1 MAEHEGNRAQR
12 NRRNSCEPRLAN
24 LSYLNFNHRILKI
37 ARPSGKHPFGKRLE
51 SMGIIR
57 TSNPFRRFGVVIK
70 NFDKLPGAQFL
81 RTRPAVLIVQTALK
95 WQRDDCLEMGAA
107 LSYYALFSLFP
118 TVLIV
123 LSIVGA
129 FIGPE
134 SGASEQILLF
144 ARNSLPP
151 EAYSLV
157 DNTLSQL
164 NRNSLEAGIISFL
177 ILCFTASGVFGALT
191 RSMNKIWQVDQE
203 RKHETGVKFAAKK
216 FVRNRFLAFMLVFS
230 TSALIF
236 LSLISKIIIEIIIE
250 VVENLENAVGLFQ
263 IDDLLVLKTL
273 QTGASYLGISAIIM
287 LLFKVLPNTRIC
299 WRDVY
304 LGGLATSGLF
314 MLLQHLASNSIIRVG
329 EQFLSYGAV
338 GSVMILLLWIFLSCQ
353 VIFLGCELTYVY
365 TYLFGSRSGAYPCP
379 ADADDQT

>member
-1 MAEHEGNRAQR
+1 M
-12 NRRNSCEPRLAN
+12 LK
-24 LSYLNFNHRILKI
+24 YLKNI
-37 ARPSGKHPFGKRLE
+37 P
-51 SMGIIR
+51 
-57 TSNPFRRFGVVIK
+57 GVQ
-70 NFDKLPGAQFL
+70 LL
-81 RTRPAVLIVQTALK
+81 RSRPAVLIIQTALK

-134 SGASEQILLF
+134 SGAAEQILLF

-191 RSMNKIWQVDQE
+191 RSMNKIWQVDRE
-203 RKHETGVKFAAKK
+203 NRHRTGMRSAAKK
-216 FVRNRFLAFMLVFS
+216 FMRNRFLAFMLVFS

-236 LSLISKIIIEIIIE
+236 MSLISKIVIEVIIE
-250 VVENLENAVGLFQ
+250 VVQDLENAVGLFQ
-263 IDDLLVLKTL
+263 IDDLLVLNAL
-273 QTGASYLGISAIIM
+273 QTGTSYLGISAIMM
-287 LLFKVLPNTRIC
+287 LLLRVLPNTRIY
-299 WRDVY
+299 WSDVV
-304 LGGLATSGLF
+304 LGGMATSGLF
-314 MLLQHLASNSIIRVG
+314 MLLQHLASNSIIRFG

-338 GSVMILLLWIFLSCQ
+338 GSVMILMLWIFLSCQ
-353 VIFLGCELTYVY
+353 VFFLGCELTYVY
-365 TYLFGSRSGAYPCP
+365 TYLFGSRSGIFPHLKGFGGHLP
-379 ADADDQT
+379 PEDFKG

>member
-1 MAEHEGNRAQR
+1 
-12 NRRNSCEPRLAN
+12 
-24 LSYLNFNHRILKI
+24 
-37 ARPSGKHPFGKRLE
+37 
-51 SMGIIR
+51 MGIIKTR
-57 TSNPFRRFGVVIK
+57 KSFGDLGQVFK
-70 NFDKLPGAQFL
+70 NWHKMPGFHLL
-81 RTRPAVLIVQTALK
+81 RSKPAVLVIQTALK

-134 SGASEQILLF
+134 SGAAEQILLF
-144 ARNSLPP
+144 ARSSLPP

-191 RSMNKIWQVDQE
+191 RSLNKIWQVDLE
-203 RKHETGVKFAAKK
+203 KKHQTGVKSAAKK
-216 FVRNRFLAFMLVFS
+216 FMRNRFLAFMLVFS
-230 TSALIF
+230 TSAIIF
-236 LSLISKIIIEIIIE
+236 ISLISKIVIEIIIE
-250 VVENLENAVGLFQ
+250 IVQDLENALALFQ
-263 IDDLLVLKTL
+263 IDDLLVLKAL
-273 QTGASYLGISAIIM
+273 QTSTSYLGISAIIM
-287 LLFKVLPNTRIC
+287 VLFRVLPNTRIC
-299 WRDVY
+299 WGDVF
-304 LGGLATSGLF
+304 LGALTTSGLF
-314 MLLQHLASNSIIRVG
+314 MLLQHLASNSIVRFG

-353 VIFLGCELTYVY
+353 VFFFGCELTYVY
-365 TYLFGSRSGAYPCP
+365 THLFGSRSGVFSAT
-379 ADADDQT
+379 ADLRMPSKR

>member
-1 MAEHEGNRAQR
+1 
-12 NRRNSCEPRLAN
+12 
-24 LSYLNFNHRILKI
+24 
-37 ARPSGKHPFGKRLE
+37 
-51 SMGIIR
+51 MGISR
-57 TSNPFRRFGVVIK
+57 TSKPLKRFELVLKSLHKVPGIQLLRSKPVVLVI
-70 NFDKLPGAQFL
+70 
-81 RTRPAVLIVQTALK
+81 QTALK

-134 SGASEQILLF
+134 SGAAEQILLF

-191 RSMNKIWQVDQE
+191 RSMNKIWQVDLE
-203 RKHETGVKFAAKK
+203 KKHQTGVKSAAKN
-216 FVRNRFLAFMLVFS
+216 FMRNRFFAFMLVFS

-236 LSLISKIIIEIIIE
+236 MSLISKIIIEVIIE
-250 VVENLENAVGLFQ
+250 VVQNLESVLGILQ
-263 IDDLLVLKTL
+263 IDDLLILKAL
-273 QTGASYLGISAIIM
+273 QTSTSYLGISAIIM
-287 LLFKVLPNTRIC
+287 LLFRILPNTRIC
-299 WRDVY
+299 WGDVF
-304 LGGLATSGLF
+304 LGSLATSGLF
-314 MLLQHLASNSIIRVG
+314 MLLQHLASNSIIRFG

-353 VIFLGCELTYVY
+353 VFFLGCELTYVY
-365 TYLFGSRSGAYPCP
+365 TYLFGSRSGVFSSP
-379 ADADDQT
+379 QSFRVTSEK

>member
-1 MAEHEGNRAQR
+1 
-12 NRRNSCEPRLAN
+12 
-24 LSYLNFNHRILKI
+24 
-37 ARPSGKHPFGKRLE
+37 
-51 SMGIIR
+51 MGIIR
-57 TSNPFRRFGVVIK
+57 TSTSFRRFGPVLKYLK
-70 NFDKLPGAQFL
+70 NIPGVQLL
-81 RTRPAVLIVQTALK
+81 RSRPAVLIIQTALK

-134 SGASEQILLF
+134 SGAAEQILLF

-191 RSMNKIWQVDQE
+191 RSMNKIWQVDRE
-203 RKHETGVKFAAKK
+203 NRHRTGMRSAAKK
-216 FVRNRFLAFMLVFS
+216 FMRNRFLAFMLVFS

-236 LSLISKIIIEIIIE
+236 MSLISKIVIEVIIE
-250 VVENLENAVGLFQ
+250 VVQDLENAVGLFQ
-263 IDDLLVLKTL
+263 IDDLLVLNAL
-273 QTGASYLGISAIIM
+273 QTGTSYLGISAIMM
-287 LLFKVLPNTRIC
+287 LLLRVLPNTRIY
-299 WRDVY
+299 WSDVV
-304 LGGLATSGLF
+304 LGGMATSGLF
-314 MLLQHLASNSIIRVG
+314 MLLQHLASNSIIRFG

-338 GSVMILLLWIFLSCQ
+338 GSVMILMLWIFLSCQ
-353 VIFLGCELTYVY
+353 VFFLGCELTYVY
-365 TYLFGSRSGAYPCP
+365 TYLFGSRSGIFPHLKGFGGHLP
-379 ADADDQT
+379 PEDFKG

>member
-1 MAEHEGNRAQR
+1 
-12 NRRNSCEPRLAN
+12 
-24 LSYLNFNHRILKI
+24 
-37 ARPSGKHPFGKRLE
+37 
-51 SMGIIR
+51 MGIIKTR
-57 TSNPFRRFGVVIK
+57 KSFGDLGPVFK
-70 NFDKLPGAQFL
+70 NWHKMPGVHLL
-81 RTRPAVLIVQTALK
+81 RSKPAVLVIQTALK

-134 SGASEQILLF
+134 SGAAEQILLF
-144 ARNSLPP
+144 ARSSLPP

-191 RSMNKIWQVDQE
+191 RSLNKIWQVDLE
-203 RKHETGVKFAAKK
+203 KKHQTGVKSAAKK
-216 FVRNRFLAFMLVFS
+216 FMRNRFLAFMLVFS
-230 TSALIF
+230 TSAIIF
-236 LSLISKIIIEIIIE
+236 ISLISKIVIEIIIE
-250 VVENLENAVGLFQ
+250 IVQDLENALALFQ
-263 IDDLLVLKTL
+263 IDDLLVLKAL
-273 QTGASYLGISAIIM
+273 QTSTSYLGISAIIM
-287 LLFKVLPNTRIC
+287 VLFRVLPNTRIC
-299 WRDVY
+299 WGDVF
-304 LGGLATSGLF
+304 LGALTTSGLF
-314 MLLQHLASNSIIRVG
+314 MLLQHLASNSIVRFG

-353 VIFLGCELTYVY
+353 VFFFGCELTYVY
-365 TYLFGSRSGAYPCP
+365 THLFGSRSGVFSAT
-379 ADADDQT
+379 ADLRMPSKR

>member
-1 MAEHEGNRAQR
+1 
-12 NRRNSCEPRLAN
+12 
-24 LSYLNFNHRILKI
+24 
-37 ARPSGKHPFGKRLE
+37 
-51 SMGIIR
+51 MGIIR
-57 TSNPFRRFGVVIK
+57 TSRPFRRFVLVFK
-70 NFDKLPGAQFL
+70 NLDKAPGAHLL
-81 RTRPAVLIVQTALK
+81 RSRPAVLIIQTALK

-118 TVLIV
+118 TVLVV

-157 DNTLSQL
+157 DNTLGQL

-177 ILCFTASGVFGALT
+177 LLCFTASGVFGALT
-191 RSMNKIWQVDQE
+191 RSMNKIWQVDQGE
-203 RKHETGVKFAAKK
+203 SQQQGMKSAAKN
-216 FVRNRFLAFMLVFS
+216 FMRNRFLAFMLVFS

-236 LSLISKIIIEIIIE
+236 ISLVSKIVIEIIID
-250 VVENLENAVGLFQ
+250 VVENLESAVGLFQ
-263 IDDLLVLKTL
+263 IDDLLILKTL
-273 QTGASYLGISAIIM
+273 QTGTSYLFISGVIM
-287 LLFKVLPNTRIC
+287 LLFKVLPNTRIY
-299 WRDVY
+299 WRDVWF
-304 LGGLATSGLF
+304 GGLATSGLF
-314 MLLQHLASNSIIRVG
+314 MLLQHLASNSIIQVG

-353 VIFLGCELTYVY
+353 VFFFGCELTYAF
-365 TYLFGSRSGAYPCP
+365 TYLFGSRSGVYPNP
-379 ADADDQT
+379 SPLKAHSSDS

>member
-1 MAEHEGNRAQR
+1 
-12 NRRNSCEPRLAN
+12 
-24 LSYLNFNHRILKI
+24 
-37 ARPSGKHPFGKRLE
+37 
-51 SMGIIR
+51 MGIIR
-57 TSNPFRRFGVVIK
+57 TSKSLRHFELVLKNLHKVPGVQ
-70 NFDKLPGAQFL
+70 LL
-81 RTRPAVLIVQTALK
+81 RSKPVVLIIQTAMK

-134 SGASEQILLF
+134 SGAAEQILLF

-164 NRNSLEAGIISFL
+164 NRNSLEAGIISIL

-191 RSMNKIWQVDQE
+191 RSMNKIWQVDLE
-203 RKHETGVKFAAKK
+203 KKHQTGVKSAAKT
-216 FVRNRFLAFMLVFS
+216 FMRNRFLAFVLVFS

-236 LSLISKIIIEIIIE
+236 ISLISKIIIEVIIE
-250 VVENLENAVGLFQ
+250 VVQNLENAVGLFKV
-263 IDDLLVLKTL
+263 DDLLVLNTL
-273 QTGASYLGISAIIM
+273 QTGTSYLGIAAIIM

-299 WRDVY
+299 WGDVF
-304 LGGLATSGLF
+304 LGGLITSGLF
-314 MLLQHLASNSIIRVG
+314 MLVQHLASNSIVRFG
-329 EQFLSYGAV
+329 EQFLAYGAV

-353 VIFLGCELTYVY
+353 VFFLGCELTYVY
-365 TYLFGSRSGAYPCP
+365 TYLFGSRSGIFSDPKRFKINP
-379 ADADDQT
+379 ER

>member
-1 MAEHEGNRAQR
+1 
-12 NRRNSCEPRLAN
+12 
-24 LSYLNFNHRILKI
+24 
-37 ARPSGKHPFGKRLE
+37 
-51 SMGIIR
+51 MGIIK
-57 TSNPFRRFGVVIK
+57 TSKSLGHFELVLKSLHKV
-70 NFDKLPGAQFL
+70 PGIQLL
-81 RTRPAVLIVQTALK
+81 RSRPVVLIIQTALK

-134 SGASEQILLF
+134 SGAAEQILLF

-157 DNTLSQL
+157 DNTLGQL

-191 RSMNKIWQVDQE
+191 RSMNKIWQVDLE
-203 RKHETGVKFAAKK
+203 KKHQTGVKSAAKT
-216 FVRNRFLAFMLVFS
+216 FMRNRFLAFMLVFS

-236 LSLISKIIIEIIIE
+236 MSLVSKIVIEVIIEI
-250 VVENLENAVGLFQ
+250 VQDLDNAVGLFQ
-263 IDDLLVLKTL
+263 IDDLLLLKAL
-273 QTGASYLGISAIIM
+273 QTGTSYLGISAIIM
-287 LLFKVLPNTRIC
+287 LLFRVLPNTRIC
-299 WRDVY
+299 WGDVFW
-304 LGGLATSGLF
+304 GGLATSGLF
-314 MLLQHLASNSIIRVG
+314 MLLQHLASNSIIRFG
-329 EQFLSYGAV
+329 EQFLAYGVV

-353 VIFLGCELTYVY
+353 VFFLGCELTYVY
-365 TYLFGSRSGAYPCP
+365 THLFGSRSGVFPTP
-379 ADADDQT
+379 KRLRINSER

>member
-1 MAEHEGNRAQR
+1 
-12 NRRNSCEPRLAN
+12 
-24 LSYLNFNHRILKI
+24 
-37 ARPSGKHPFGKRLE
+37 
-51 SMGIIR
+51 MGIIWA
-57 TSNPFRRFGVVIK
+57 SKSLKRFELVLK
-70 NFDKLPGAQFL
+70 SLHKLPGIQLF
-81 RTRPAVLIVQTALK
+81 RSKPVVLVVQTALK

-134 SGASEQILLF
+134 SGAAEQVLLF

-164 NRNSLEAGIISFL
+164 NRNSLEAGIISIL

-191 RSMNKIWQVDQE
+191 RSMNKIWQVDLE
-203 RKHETGVKFAAKK
+203 KKHQTGVKSAAKN
-216 FVRNRFLAFMLVFS
+216 FMRNRFLAFMLVLS

-236 LSLISKIIIEIIIE
+236 MSLVSKIVIEVIIE
-250 VVENLENAVGLFQ
+250 VVQDLENAVGIFQ
-263 IDDLLVLKTL
+263 IDDLLVHKSL
-273 QTGASYLGISAIIM
+273 QTSTSYLGISAIIM
-287 LLFKVLPNTRIC
+287 LLFRVLPNTRIC
-299 WRDVY
+299 WRDVF
-304 LGGLATSGLF
+304 LGSLATSGLF
-314 MLLQHLASNSIIRVG
+314 MLLQHLASNSIIRFG

-353 VIFLGCELTYVY
+353 VFFLGCELTYVY
-365 TYLFGSRSGAYPCP
+365 TYLFGSRSGIFASPQSFRATP
-379 ADADDQT
+379 EK

>member
-1 MAEHEGNRAQR
+1 
-12 NRRNSCEPRLAN
+12 
-24 LSYLNFNHRILKI
+24 
-37 ARPSGKHPFGKRLE
+37 
-51 SMGIIR
+51 MGIIK
-57 TSNPFRRFGVVIK
+57 TSKSLRRFELVLKSLHKVPGIQLLRSRPVVLVI
-70 NFDKLPGAQFL
+70 
-81 RTRPAVLIVQTALK
+81 QTALK

-134 SGASEQILLF
+134 SGAAEQILLF

-191 RSMNKIWQVDQE
+191 RSMNKIWQVDLE
-203 RKHETGVKFAAKK
+203 KKHQTGVKSAAKT
-216 FVRNRFLAFMLVFS
+216 FMRNRFLAFMLVFS

-236 LSLISKIIIEIIIE
+236 MSLVANIVIEIIIE
-250 VVENLENAVGLFQ
+250 VVQDLENAVGLFQ
-263 IDDLLVLKTL
+263 IDDLLVLKAL
-273 QTGASYLGISAIIM
+273 QTGTSYLGISIIIM
-287 LLFKVLPNTRIC
+287 LLFRVLPNTRIC
-299 WRDVY
+299 WGDVFW
-304 LGGLATSGLF
+304 GGLATSGLF
-314 MLLQHLASNSIIRVG
+314 MLLQHLASNSIIRFG
-329 EQFLSYGAV
+329 EQFLAYGAV

-353 VIFLGCELTYVY
+353 VFFLGCELTYVY
-365 TYLFGSRSGAYPCP
+365 THLFGSRSGVFPNP
-379 ADADDQT
+379 KRLRINSEK

>member
-1 MAEHEGNRAQR
+1 MFK
-12 NRRNSCEPRLAN
+12 N
-24 LSYLNFNHRILKI
+24 L
-37 ARPSGKHPFGKRLE
+37 
-51 SMGIIR
+51 
-57 TSNPFRRFGVVIK
+57 
-70 NFDKLPGAQFL
+70 DKVPGAQLL
-81 RTRPAVLIVQTALK
+81 RSRPAVLIIQTALK

-123 LSIVGA
+123 LSIMGA

-144 ARNSLPP
+144 AQNSLPP
-151 EAYSLV
+151 EAYSVV
-157 DNTLSQL
+157 DNTLNQL

-177 ILCFTASGVFGALT
+177 ILFFTASGVFGALT

-203 RKHETGVKFAAKK
+203 REDEKGVKSAAKK
-216 FVRNRFLAFMLVFS
+216 FMRNRFLAFVLVFS

-236 LSLISKIIIEIIIE
+236 ISLVSKILIEVIIQ

-263 IDDLLVLKTL
+263 IDDLLVLKAL
-273 QTGASYLGISAIIM
+273 QTSTSYLGISAIIM

-299 WRDVY
+299 WRDVW
-304 LGGLATSGLF
+304 LGGLITSALF
-314 MLLQHLASNSIIRVG
+314 MLLQHLASNSIVRVG

-338 GSVMILLLWIFLSCQ
+338 GSVMILLLWIFLTCQ
-353 VIFLGCELTYVY
+353 VFFLGCELTYVY
-365 TYLFGSRSGAYPCP
+365 AYLFGSRSGVYPNNSNP
-379 ADADDQT
+379 PISGNTESSKR

>member
-1 MAEHEGNRAQR
+1 MFK
-12 NRRNSCEPRLAN
+12 
-24 LSYLNFNHRILKI
+24 YLKNV
-37 ARPSGKHPFGKRLE
+37 P
-51 SMGIIR
+51 
-57 TSNPFRRFGVVIK
+57 GVQ
-70 NFDKLPGAQFL
+70 LL
-81 RTRPAVLIVQTALK
+81 RSRPAVLIVQTALK

-134 SGASEQILLF
+134 SGAAEQILLF

-164 NRNSLEAGIISFL
+164 NRNSLEAGIISVL

-191 RSMNKIWQVDQE
+191 RSMNKIWQVDRENQH
-203 RKHETGVKFAAKK
+203 RTGVRSAAKT
-216 FVRNRFLAFMLVFS
+216 FMRNRFLAFMLVFS

-236 LSLISKIIIEIIIE
+236 MSLISKIVIEVIIE
-250 VVENLENAVGLFQ
+250 VVQNLENAVGLFQ
-263 IDDLLVLKTL
+263 IDDLLVLETL
-273 QTGASYLGISAIIM
+273 QTGTSYIGIAAIIM
-287 LLFKVLPNTRIC
+287 LLFRVLPNTRIY
-299 WRDVY
+299 WSDV
-304 LGGLATSGLF
+304 LVGGMTTSGLF
-314 MLLQHLASNSIIRVG
+314 MLLQHLASNSIIRFG

-353 VIFLGCELTYVY
+353 VFFLGCELTYVY
-365 TYLFGSRSGAYPCP
+365 TYLFGSRSGAFPHLKGLGEP
-379 ADADDQT
+379 AAPQDYKR

>member
-1 MAEHEGNRAQR
+1 
-12 NRRNSCEPRLAN
+12 
-24 LSYLNFNHRILKI
+24 
-37 ARPSGKHPFGKRLE
+37 
-51 SMGIIR
+51 MGIIK
-57 TSNPFRRFGVVIK
+57 TSKPLRRFTLVLKNLDKVPGVQILK
-70 NFDKLPGAQFL
+70 S
-81 RTRPAVLIVQTALK
+81 RPAVLLVQTALK

-123 LSIVGA
+123 LSVVGA

-151 EAYSLV
+151 EAYSVV
-157 DNTLSQL
+157 DNTLGQL

-191 RSMNKIWQVDQE
+191 RSMNKIWQVDLEQSH
-203 RKHETGVKFAAKK
+203 RKGVKMAAKT
-216 FVRNRFLAFMLVFS
+216 FMRNRFLAFVLVFS

-236 LSLISKIIIEIIIE
+236 ISLISKILIEIVIE
-250 VVENLENAVGLFQ
+250 VVVNLENVVGIFQ
-263 IDDLLVLKTL
+263 IDDLLVLETL
-273 QTGASYLGISAIIM
+273 QTTTSYFGISAIIM

-299 WRDVY
+299 WRDVW
-304 LGGLATSGLF
+304 LGGLTTSGLF
-314 MLLQHLASNSIIRVG
+314 MLLQHLASNSIIRFG

-353 VIFLGCELTYVY
+353 VFFLGCELTYVY
-365 TYLFGSRSGAYPCP
+365 TYLFGSRSGIYS
-379 ADADDQT
+379 DSSGER

>member
-1 MAEHEGNRAQR
+1 M
-12 NRRNSCEPRLAN
+12 LVFKN
-24 LSYLNFNHRILKI
+24 LDKV
-37 ARPSGKHPFGKRLE
+37 P
-51 SMGIIR
+51 
-57 TSNPFRRFGVVIK
+57 GVQ
-70 NFDKLPGAQFL
+70 LL
-81 RTRPAVLIVQTALK
+81 RSRPAVLIIQTALK

-144 ARNSLPP
+144 AKNSLPP
-151 EAYSLV
+151 EAYSVV
-157 DNTLSQL
+157 DNTLGQL

-191 RSMNKIWQVDQE
+191 RSMNKIWQVDRE
-203 RKHETGVKFAAKK
+203 NKDEKGVKSAAKT
-216 FVRNRFLAFMLVFS
+216 FMRNRFLAFVLVFS

-236 LSLISKIIIEIIIE
+236 LSLVSKIVIEVIIEI
-250 VVENLENAVGLFQ
+250 VQNLENAVGIFE
-263 IDDLLVLKTL
+263 IDDLLVLNTL
-273 QTGASYLGISAIIM
+273 QTGTSYLCISAIIM

-299 WRDVY
+299 WRDVC

-314 MLLQHLASNSIIRVG
+314 MLLQHLASNSIVRVG

-353 VIFLGCELTYVY
+353 VFFLGCELTYVY
-365 TYLFGSRSGAYPCP
+365 TYLFGSRNGMYPCP
-379 ADADDQT
+379 KGLQINTNQ

>member
-1 MAEHEGNRAQR
+1 M
-12 NRRNSCEPRLAN
+12 
-24 LSYLNFNHRILKI
+24 LKD
-37 ARPSGKHPFGKRLE
+37 L
-51 SMGIIR
+51 
-57 TSNPFRRFGVVIK
+57 
-70 NFDKLPGAQFL
+70 DKLPGTQLL
-81 RTRPAVLIVQTALK
+81 RCRPVVLVVQTALK

-157 DNTLSQL
+157 DNTLGQL
-164 NRNSLEAGIISFL
+164 NRNSLEAGVISIL

-203 RKHETGVKFAAKK
+203 RQHDSGVKSAAKT
-216 FVRNRFLAFMLVFS
+216 FVRNRFLAFVLVFS
-230 TSALIF
+230 TSILIF
-236 LSLISKIIIEIIIE
+236 LSLITKIMIEVIIEIMA
-250 VVENLENAVGLFQ
+250 NLENAVGLFQ

-273 QTGASYLGISAIIM
+273 QTGMSYLAISTVM
-287 LLFKVLPNTRIC
+287 MVLFKVLPHTRIG

-304 LGGLATSGLF
+304 LGGLVTSGLF
-314 MLLQHLASNSIIRVG
+314 MLLQHLASNGIVRVG

-353 VIFLGCELTYVY
+353 VFFLGCELTYVY
-365 TYLFGSRSGAYPCP
+365 TYLFGSRSGAFPYAKGSDRP
-379 ADADDQT
+379 A

>member
-1 MAEHEGNRAQR
+1 
-12 NRRNSCEPRLAN
+12 
-24 LSYLNFNHRILKI
+24 
-37 ARPSGKHPFGKRLE
+37 
-51 SMGIIR
+51 MGIIKTR
-57 TSNPFRRFGVVIK
+57 KSFGDLGPVFK
-70 NFDKLPGAQFL
+70 NWHKMPGFHLL
-81 RTRPAVLIVQTALK
+81 RSKPAVLVIQTALK

-134 SGASEQILLF
+134 SGAAEQILLF
-144 ARNSLPP
+144 ARSSLPP

-191 RSMNKIWQVDQE
+191 RSLNKIWQVDLE
-203 RKHETGVKFAAKK
+203 KKHQTGVKSAAKK
-216 FVRNRFLAFMLVFS
+216 FMRNRFLAFMLVFS
-230 TSALIF
+230 TSAIIF
-236 LSLISKIIIEIIIE
+236 ISLISKIVIEIIIE
-250 VVENLENAVGLFQ
+250 IVQDLENALALFQ
-263 IDDLLVLKTL
+263 IDDLLVLKAL
-273 QTGASYLGISAIIM
+273 QTSTSYLGISAIIM
-287 LLFKVLPNTRIC
+287 VLFRVLPNTRIC
-299 WRDVY
+299 WGDVF
-304 LGGLATSGLF
+304 LGALTTSGLF
-314 MLLQHLASNSIIRVG
+314 MLLQHLASNSIVRFG

-353 VIFLGCELTYVY
+353 VFFFGCELTYVY
-365 TYLFGSRSGAYPCP
+365 THLFGSRSGVFSAT
-379 ADADDQT
+379 ADLRMPSKR